1 MTSEIFIENKQVDI
15 SEGLSNLL
23 TYAIDDIKD
32 IGSRNTSFSKT
43 IILPGTARNNALF
56 GHIFDVT
63 VMNTYNPALP
73 NTGYNFNA
81 SKQAAAIIF
90 QNHIQV
96 FKGILRLLKI
106 VINNGIPEYEV
117 AVFGELGGLVNAMG
131 NSKLQDLDFSIYDH
145 ILNVPNI
152 SGSWNNVTGGGY
164 YYPLG
169 DYGQVS
175 SNKRD
180 YDITTFRPALFV
192 KEYIEKIF
200 TAAGYTFDSAI
211 METARFKSLIIPHN
225 QKQLTKNNVKWIDAE
240 KIDIGDYDILAGSGN
255 SQATYEFTGWDVV
268 NFTVAGPGQTFT
280 YTGPNNMPGRL
291 VLNLHGDITNDGSA
305 ITYAI
310 RINGTA
316 LVTGTLDDT
325 GGATEEWQAIEDVP
339 YVLATGDVVD
349 VRFEA
354 VGGGPYNVG
363 SDVGTLQF
371 ITEIPAVVP
380 IGNGDDVQMNDAIP
394 RNILQRDFLS
404 SVLKL
409 FNLYVYE
416 DKLKDKFLNI
426 TPYVDF
432 YNASGVVDWTYKM
445 DRSRQVELV
454 PMSELNARYYNFKFK
469 PDTDYYNELYS
480 KRYGEGYGD
489 YLFDSEFAFSGDV
502 SDVPLIFSATPLVG
516 YSGADK
522 IVSTYYKQDSPG
534 IENPVDT
541 NIRILQAKLITG
553 VGAWSILDVATV
565 LQPGITSYGY
575 AGHYNDPDAPS
586 NDIHFGVPR
595 ELFFTLLSGG
605 INVTQFNVYWSPY
618 MAEITDKDSKLL
630 TAWFKL
636 TNSDIYNLDFSKF
649 IYIDGS
655 YFRLNK
661 IIDWNSTEP
670 DLCKCELLKVIYP
683 TY

>member
-106 VINNGIPEYEV
+106 VINNGMPEYEV

-325 GGATEEWQAIEDVP
+325 GGAIEEWQAIEDVP

-380 IGNGDDVQMNDAIP
+380 IGNGDDVQMNDTIP
-394 RNILQRDFLS
+394 RNVLQRDFLS

-409 FNLYVYE
+409 FNLYAYE

-445 DRSRQVELV
+445 DRSRQIELV

-534 IENPVDT
+534 IENTVDT

>member
-23 TYAIDDIKD
+23 TFAIDDIKD

-43 IILPGTARNNALF
+43 IILPGTARNNMLF

-106 VINNGIPEYEV
+106 VINSGVPEYEV

-131 NSKLQDLDFSIYDH
+131 NGKLQDLDFSIYDH
-145 ILNVPNI
+145 ILNVPNV

-164 YYPLG
+164 YYPLA

-175 SNKRD
+175 NNKRD

-211 METARFKSLIIPHN
+211 METARFKSLIVPHN

-316 LVTGTLDDT
+316 IVTGTLDDT

-363 SDVGTLQF
+363 SDIGTLKF
-371 ITEIPAVVP
+371 ITEIPAITP
-380 IGNGDDVQMNDAIP
+380 IGNGDTVQMNDTIP
-394 RNILQRDFLS
+394 RNVLQRDFLS

-409 FNLYVYE
+409 FNLYAYE

>member
-43 IILPGTARNNALF
+43 IILPGTARNNMLF

-106 VINNGIPEYEV
+106 VINSGVPEYEV

-131 NSKLQDLDFSIYDH
+131 NGKLQDLDFSIYDH
-145 ILNVPNI
+145 ILNVPNV

-164 YYPLG
+164 YYPLA

-175 SNKRD
+175 NNKRD

-211 METARFKSLIIPHN
+211 METARFKSLIVPHN

-316 LVTGTLDDT
+316 IVTGTLDDT

-380 IGNGDDVQMNDAIP
+380 IGNGDEVQMNDTIP

-409 FNLYVYE
+409 FNLYAYE
-416 DKLKDKFLNI
+416 DNLKDKFLNI

-445 DRSRQVELV
+445 DRSRQIELV

-469 PDTDYYNELYS
+469 PDTDYFNELYS

-502 SDVPLIFSATPLVG
+502 ADIPLIFSATPLVG

-553 VGAWSILDVATV
+553 IGAWSILDVATV
-565 LQPGITSYGY
+565 LQSGITSYGY
-575 AGHYNDPDAPS
+575 AGHYNDPDVPS

-605 INVTQFNVYWSPY
+605 INVTQFNLYWSSY

-661 IIDWNSTEP
+661 IIDWNANDPEV
-670 DLCKCELLKVIYP
+670 CKCELLKVIYP

>member
-145 ILNVPNI
+145 ILNVPNV

-409 FNLYVYE
+409 FNLYAYE

-432 YNASGVVDWTYKM
+432 YNASGVIDWSYKI

-502 SDVPLIFSATPLVG
+502 SDIPLIFSATPLVG

-553 VGAWSILDVATV
+553 VGAWSILDVATI

-586 NDIHFGVPR
+586 DDIHFGVPR